1 MIAEIVAL
9 EITNAAT
16 DNAPMYMS
24 VTHVKKRA
32 KKPPAAAKDTRR
44 DMTMALKVA
53 ATKKSIKTSNPV
65 NARKA
70 IVPTCSRFGK

>member
-16 DNAPMYMS
+16 DNAPMYIN

-44 DMTMALKVA
+44 DEGCIHKE
-53 ATKKSIKTSNPV
+53 KHKDKQSCQ
-65 NARKA
+65 R
-70 IVPTCSRFGK
+70 